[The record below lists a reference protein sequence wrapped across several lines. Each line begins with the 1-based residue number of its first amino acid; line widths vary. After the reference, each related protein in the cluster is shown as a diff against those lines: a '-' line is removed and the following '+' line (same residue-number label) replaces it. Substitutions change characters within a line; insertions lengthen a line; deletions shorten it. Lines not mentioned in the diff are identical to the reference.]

1 LNIVLYGIYTYSRSN
16 SFRLSSEILKPL
28 INRSPIT
35 IFKALKKLMLKL
47 RTRGVE
53 LKGKNNS
60 IRIKHLD
67 RKPRHRA
74 FKKRGRGS
82 WKYDKPA
89 IFILVSREGSEDYVP
104 SSNVEAEKAIKIID
118 RRIPKNSIIYTDN
131 FKSYLILNELGYKH
145 EYVNHS
151 KGEWLEVNAI

>member
-74 FKKRGRGS
+74 FKKQEEVHGNMIS
-82 WKYDKPA
+82 QQYS
-89 IFILVSREGSEDYVP
+89 FLLV
-104 SSNVEAEKAIKIID
+104 EKEV
-118 RRIPKNSIIYTDN
+118 RIMFHQVMLKL
-131 FKSYLILNELGYKH
+131 KKLLR
-145 EYVNHS
+145 
-151 KGEWLEVNAI
+151 